1 MIKISDELQILNMN
15 LFLIGLLISI
25 LHTIVNDQIYFKIIY
40 FLFDY
45 EYLHE

>member
-1 MIKISDELQILNMN
+1 MIKIFYKLQILNMN
-15 LFLIGLLISI
+15 LFLIDLLISM
-25 LHTIVNDQIYFKIIY
+25 LHMIVNDQIYFKINF